1 MNFKWEISEK
11 FFLHFQKN
19 YYDGWGIPMGE
30 GEIVFWK
37 WKQEKNESESENNTK
52 FWARLSFQTHFLD
65 LNMWYCMRRGS
76 GWKSKK
82 CWHPSLPH
90 MFHFMKNGKM
100 HKMGN
105 MSTKPCLHKSA
116 KKGFAKNGKSP
127 SVAILLVLH
136 LLPREC
142 KIRFQP
148 TLPSFALESS
158 ISTVPIP
165 QSLCFA
171 LFAISFFF
179 HFCGSFL

>member
-1 MNFKWEISEK
+1 M
-11 FFLHFQKN
+11 H
-19 YYDGWGIPMGE
+19 
-30 GEIVFWK
+30 
-37 WKQEKNESESENNTK
+37 
-52 FWARLSFQTHFLD
+52 
-65 LNMWYCMRRGS
+65 NMR
-76 GWKSKK
+76 
-82 CWHPSLPH
+82 
-90 MFHFMKNGKM
+90 
-100 HKMGN
+100 N

-116 KKGFAKNGKSP
+116 KKDFAKMGKVQASP
-127 SVAILLVLH
+127 YCSSY

-179 HFCGSFL
+179 HFLWFFYKIDRFKFFSRHGKLDRLNINCAHPLIGSCVYFLFKFPPCFV